1 MKASQE
7 QQHPPQAGRA
17 DSARGGKTHRSASG
31 RPVAAAVWAAAAG
44 TLWWLMAG
52 GETRAAMDAAPWL
65 VLVSWLVYVAQWRPC
80 LRSDGGGFT
89 LINGLRDH
97 RIPFETVQDVE
108 VRYAVTVRAAGKK
121 YVSWG
126 APTPPGSFESGFE
139 HVSDLKS
146 RPHSISP
153 SNERFSHPQPA
164 VTTGRDEIA
173 QAWQDARAAGLR
185 SSDGS
190 ETTTTVTPATVST
203 TWNRPMIALGV
214 VVLLWVVAAQLF

>member
-1 MKASQE
+1 
-7 QQHPPQAGRA
+7 
-17 DSARGGKTHRSASG
+17 
-31 RPVAAAVWAAAAG
+31 
-44 TLWWLMAG
+44 
-52 GETRAAMDAAPWL
+52 MDAAPWL
-65 VLVSWLVYVAQWRPC
+65 VLVSWFVYVAQWLPC
-80 LRSDGGGFT
+80 LRVDGDGFT

-97 RIPFETVQDVE
+97 RIPFDTVQDVE

-146 RPHSISP
+146 RPHSILP
-153 SNERFSHPQPA
+153 SNERFSHQPA

-185 SSDGS
+185 SSDG
-190 ETTTTVTPATVST
+190 TVTT

-214 VVLLWVVAAQLF
+214 VVLLWVIAAQLF

>member
-7 QQHPPQAGRA
+7 QQHPPQAGRPDA
-17 DSARGGKTHRSASG
+17 AREAKTHRSASG

-44 TLWWLMAG
+44 TLWWLVAG

-65 VLVSWLVYVAQWRPC
+65 ALVSWLVYVAQWRPC
-80 LRSDGGGFT
+80 LRVDGDGFT

-139 HVSDLKS
+139 HVRDLKS
-146 RPHSISP
+146 RPFSISP
-153 SNERFSHPQPA
+153 SNERFSHQRPA

-173 QAWQDARAAGLR
+173 QAWQDARSAGLG
-185 SSDGS
+185 SSDAT
-190 ETTTTVTPATVST
+190 ETTTTVTPPTVTS

-214 VVLLWVVAAQLF
+214 VVLLWVITAQLF

>member
-1 MKASQE
+1 MKASKE
-7 QQHPPQAGRA
+7 KQHPTQAGRP
-17 DSARGGKTHRSASG
+17 DSARRDRTHRSASG
-31 RPVAAAVWAAAAG
+31 RPVAVAVWAGAAG
-44 TLWWLMAG
+44 TLCWLLAS
-52 GETRAAMDAAPWL
+52 GETRAAVDAAPWL
-65 VLVSWLVYVAQWRPC
+65 VLVSWFVYVAQWLPC
-80 LRSDGGGFT
+80 LRVDGDGFA

-97 RIPFETVQDVE
+97 RIPFDTVQDVE
-108 VRYAVTVRAAGKK
+108 VRYAVAVRAAGKK

-146 RPHSISP
+146 RPHSILP
-153 SNERFSHPQPA
+153 SNERLNQPA

-185 SSDGS
+185 SSDG
-190 ETTTTVTPATVST
+190 TVTT

-214 VVLLWVVAAQLF
+214 AALLWVIAAQLF

>member
-1 MKASQE
+1 
-7 QQHPPQAGRA
+7 
-17 DSARGGKTHRSASG
+17 
-31 RPVAAAVWAAAAG
+31 VAAAVWAAAAG
-44 TLWWLMAG
+44 TLWWLVAS

-65 VLVSWLVYVAQWRPC
+65 VLVSWLAYVAQWRPC
-80 LRSDGGGFT
+80 LRVDGNGFT

-126 APTPPGSFESGFE
+126 APTPPGSFESGLE

-146 RPHSISP
+146 RPYSILP
-153 SNERFSHPQPA
+153 SNERFSHQQPA

-185 SSDGS
+185 SSDGPVARA
-190 ETTTTVTPATVST
+190 TVTT
-203 TWNRPMIALGV
+203 TWNRPVIALGV
-214 VVLLWVVAAQLF
+214 VVLLWVIAAQLF

>member
-1 MKASQE
+1 MAS
-7 QQHPPQAGRA
+7 
-17 DSARGGKTHRSASG
+17 
-31 RPVAAAVWAAAAG
+31 
-44 TLWWLMAG
+44 

-80 LRSDGGGFT
+80 LRADGGGFT

-126 APTPPGSFESGFE
+126 APTPAGSFESGFE

-146 RPHSISP
+146 RPYSILP
-153 SNERFSHPQPA
+153 SNERFSHQQPA

-185 SSDGS
+185 SSG
-190 ETTTTVTPATVST
+190 ETVTT
-203 TWNRPMIALGV
+203 TWNRPLIALGV
-214 VVLLWVVAAQLF
+214 VVLLWVIAAQLF